1 MSLKAESIRRSIK
14 LAKKIRDAEGNVY
27 KELVTTDKNRKRTLE
42 IIIGV
47 IAMILS
53 VIFIGGSF
61 GAAAVADAFGGDGY
75 YTAKMMLGLILAII
89 SFVLVF
95 FINKNRK
102 VIGWSIAIMGAI
114 ILFMCGDYG
123 IVPGI
128 FYVIDGILVLVR
140 K

>member
-1 MSLKAESIRRSIK
+1 M
-14 LAKKIRDAEGNVY
+14 AKKIRDAEGNVY
-27 KELVTTDKNRKRTLE
+27 KEVIAPDKNRKRTLE
-42 IIIGV
+42 IVIGV

-53 VIFIGGSF
+53 VLFIGGSF
-61 GAAAVADAFGGDGY
+61 GAAAVADAFGGEGY

-95 FINKNRK
+95 FINKNQK
-102 VIGWSIAIMGAI
+102 AIGWSITIMGAI

-123 IVPGI
+123 IIPGI
-128 FYVIDGILVLVR
+128 VYIIDGVLILVR